1 MDELIKKIIPQ
12 HAVKFPNSTAK
23 IQIAKIIEEL
33 SEVYCTCNL
42 SEEEFNKELCDVIIA
57 SIGLMR
63 FIGYK
68 LIADSIIS
76 DCMSRYRG
84 NDLVGDILNKWDI
97 VMEKEY
103 KDGFHH

>member
-1 MDELIKKIIPQ
+1 MPQ
-12 HAVKFPNSTAK
+12 HAVKFPKSTAE
-23 IQIAKIIEEL
+23 IQIAKIVEEL
-33 SEVYCTCNL
+33 NEVFMSCHL
-42 SEEEFNKELCDVIIA
+42 SVEEYNKELCDVIIA

-63 FIGYK
+63 FTGYK
-68 LIADSIIS
+68 LMAESIIG

-97 VMEKEY
+97 VISKEY